1 MKTMNAALLVLC
13 VLGLA
18 ACAVVADPVQLA
30 DRFAR
35 VGNTSQPVKLA
46 YWDEGKGQPMLL
58 IHGFGANL
66 YTWRHIA
73 PKLAA
78 RHRVIS
84 IDLKG
89 FGGSDKPFDEDYSL
103 FDQADL
109 VADFIENQDLNDLTV
124 VGHSFGGGVALA
136 LALDKRPALR
146 GRIKRLVL
154 IDTIAY
160 PQNIPIFLKVLRT
173 PVVAQVGTTVTP
185 PFVQA
190 QTALKLAYY
199 DDTKISFQDITAY
212 AQPLSTPAGK
222 HALIQTAR
230 HMDPENF
237 TPMIQRYG
245 TIEQPTLILC
255 CTEDKVVPTKVGR
268 LLHSALPNSTLQIFR
283 DCGHLPQEE
292 KPQQAA
298 DAILAFLNR

>member
-1 MKTMNAALLVLC
+1 MKTMNAALIALC
-13 VLGLA
+13 ALGLA
-18 ACAVVADPVQLA
+18 ACAVVTDPVQLA

-35 VGNTSQPVKLA
+35 VGDSSKAIKLA
-46 YWDEGKGQPMLL
+46 YRDEGKGQPILL

-66 YTWRHIA
+66 YTWRHIE

-89 FGGSDKPFDEDYSL
+89 FGGSEKPFDENYSL

-109 VADFIENQDLNDLTV
+109 VANFIEQQNLNDLTV
-124 VGHSFGGGVALA
+124 VGHSFGGGVTLA
-136 LALDKRPALR
+136 LVLDKRPALR

-154 IDTIAY
+154 IDTIAF
-160 PQNIPIFLKVLRT
+160 PQKIPIFLKALRT

-185 PFVQA
+185 PYVQA

-199 DDTKISFQDITAY
+199 DDTKISFEDISAY
-212 AQPLSTPAGK
+212 AQPLATPAGR

-237 TPMIQRYG
+237 TPMIQHYG
-245 TIEQPTLILC
+245 TIEQPTLILWC
-255 CTEDKVVPTKVGR
+255 SEDKVVPIRVGR
-268 LLHSALPNSTLQIFR
+268 ELHSALPNSSLQVFN
-283 DCGHLPQEE
+283 DCGHLPHEE
-292 KPQQAA
+292 KSQQSA
-298 DAILAFLNR
+298 DAILSFLNR

>member
-1 MKTMNAALLVLC
+1 MNAALLMVC
-13 VLGLA
+13 ALGLA
-18 ACAVVADPVQLA
+18 ACAVVADPVERA
-30 DRFAR
+30 DRFVR
-35 VGNTSQPVKLA
+35 LGKSSQPVKLA
-46 YWDEGKGQPMLL
+46 YRDEGKGPPILL

-66 YTWRHIA
+66 YTWRHLEPA
-73 PKLAA
+73 LAA
-78 RHRVIS
+78 RHRVLS

-89 FGGSDKPFDEDYSL
+89 FGRSDKPFDQNYSL

-109 VADFIENQDLNDLTV
+109 VADFIEQRNLHDLTV

-136 LALDKRPALR
+136 LALDKKPALR

-160 PQNIPIFLKVLRT
+160 PQKIPIFLKVLRT

-190 QTALKLAYY
+190 QAALKLAYY
-199 DDTKISFQDITAY
+199 DDSKISLQDINAY
-212 AQPLSTPAGK
+212 AQPLTTAGGK

-237 TPMIQRYG
+237 TPMIRRYG
-245 TIEQPTLILC
+245 TIQQPALILW

-268 LLHSALPNSTLQIFR
+268 LLHSALPNSTLRMFR

-292 KPQQAA
+292 KPQQTAE
-298 DAILAFLNR
+298 AILAFLNR

>member
-1 MKTMNAALLVLC
+1 MKTTNAALLAFC
-13 VLGLA
+13 ALGLA
-18 ACAVVADPVQLA
+18 ACAVVSDPVQLA

-35 VGNTSQPVKLA
+35 VGTTSQPVKLA
-46 YWDEGKGQPMLL
+46 YRDEGKGPPLLL

-66 YTWRHIA
+66 YTWRHIE

-78 RHRVIS
+78 RHRVLS

-89 FGGSDKPFDEDYSL
+89 FGGSDKPFDENYSL

-109 VADFIENQDLNDLTV
+109 VANFIEGQDLNNLTV

-160 PQNIPIFLKVLRT
+160 PQKIPIFLKVLRT

-185 PFVQA
+185 PFLQA

-199 DDTKISFQDITAY
+199 DDSKISFQDVNAY
-212 AQPLSTPAGK
+212 AQPLTTPAGK

-230 HMDPENF
+230 HMDPENLA
-237 TPMIQRYG
+237 PMIQRYG
-245 TIEQPTLILC
+245 TIQQPALILW
-255 CTEDKVVPTKVGR
+255 CTEDKVVPNKVGHK
-268 LLHSALPNSTLQIFR
+268 LHSALPNSTLRMFS
-283 DCGHLPQEE
+283 DCGHLPHEE
-292 KPQQAA
+292 KPQQTA

>member
-1 MKTMNAALLVLC
+1 MKTMNAALLLVC
-13 VLGLA
+13 ALGLA
-18 ACAVVADPVQLA
+18 ACAVVADPVERA
-30 DRFAR
+30 DRFVR
-35 VGNTSQPVKLA
+35 LGKSSQPVRLA
-46 YWDEGKGQPMLL
+46 YRDEGKGPPILL
-58 IHGFGANL
+58 IHGFGANI
-66 YTWRHIA
+66 YTWRHLEPA
-73 PKLAA
+73 LAA
-78 RHRVIS
+78 RHRVLS

-89 FGGSDKPFDEDYSL
+89 FGRSDKPFDQNYSL

-109 VADFIENQDLNDLTV
+109 VASFIEQQDLHDLTV
-124 VGHSFGGGVALA
+124 IGHSFGGGVALA

-160 PQNIPIFLKVLRT
+160 PQKIPIFLKVLRT

-199 DDTKISFQDITAY
+199 DDSKISFQDINAY
-212 AQPLSTPAGK
+212 AQPLTTAGGK

-230 HMDPENF
+230 HMDPESF
-237 TPMIQRYG
+237 RPMIRRYG
-245 TIEQPTLILC
+245 TIQQPALILW
-255 CTEDKVVPTKVGR
+255 CTEDKVVPDKVGR
-268 LLHSALPNSTLQIFR
+268 QLHSALPNSTLRIFR

-292 KPQQAA
+292 KPQQTA